1 MVNFLL
7 FLTALE
13 AQVSALNV
21 ELFYDSRLASWHE
34 HVGSHNQDDW
44 L

>member
-1 MVNFLL
+1 NFCF

-13 AQVSALNV
+13 AQVSVLNV
-21 ELFYDSRLASWHE
+21 GLFYDLRLASWHE